1 MAPKARRGDGGTGTI
16 LVVDVGGNNIKCA
29 LSTSEE
35 RRKTP
40 SGPTLTAAAMVEA
53 TKALCADWAYDVV
66 SVGVPGPVTGDRVT
80 REPVNLGG
88 GWVGFD
94 FAAAF
99 GRPTRVLN
107 DAAMQA
113 LGSYEG
119 GRMLFLGLGTGLGN
133 TLIADGVVIAMELAH
148 LPYKRKRTFEDYV
161 GQRGLKRLGRKRWC
175 KAVHDVFHRLQEALV
190 ADYVVVGGGN
200 AKLLD
205 PLPEGCRRGDNSN
218 AFAGGI
224 RLWEGATATV
234 PGSPAAASP
243 QRAAVAGGSPAAV
256 AG

>member
-1 MAPKARRGDGGTGTI
+1 VAKARRGNSI

-29 LSTSEE
+29 LGGSEE

-40 SGPTLTAAAMVEA
+40 SGPALTAQGMADAV
-53 TKALCADWAYDVV
+53 KALCADWTYDVV
-66 SVGVPGPVTGDRVT
+66 SVGVPCPVTGDRVT
-80 REPVNLGG
+80 REPVNLGP

-94 FAAAF
+94 FGAAF
-99 GRPTRVLN
+99 GRPTRLLN

-148 LPYKRKRTFEDYV
+148 LPYKRKRTIEDYV
-161 GQRGLKRLGRKRWC
+161 GQRGLKRLGKKRWC
-175 KAVHDVFHRLQEALV
+175 KAVHDVFHRLQEAMV
-190 ADYVVVGGGN
+190 AEYVVVGGGN

-205 PLPEGCRRGDNSN
+205 PLPPGCRLGDNLN
-218 AFAGGI
+218 AFAGGL
-224 RLWEGATATV
+224 RLWEGATAPV
-234 PGSPAAASP
+234 PGGPGQPAAA
-243 QRAAVAGGSPAAV
+243 APAA
-256 AG
+256 G